1 MDTFYRFPLQSLTWL
16 LSFACLPA
24 LPSGINISLF
34 KAEYQLS
41 VLAVLFANFHHPQTC
56 KPSILSEHHLVAFN
70 FEGDRRIFRDL
81 PAEKS
86 TRQTGFE
93 MPLQKTL

>member
-1 MDTFYRFPLQSLTWL
+1 M
-16 LSFACLPA
+16 ANVICLPA

-56 KPSILSEHHLVAFN
+56 KPSILSEHQLVAFN

-86 TRQTGFE
+86 ARQTGFE